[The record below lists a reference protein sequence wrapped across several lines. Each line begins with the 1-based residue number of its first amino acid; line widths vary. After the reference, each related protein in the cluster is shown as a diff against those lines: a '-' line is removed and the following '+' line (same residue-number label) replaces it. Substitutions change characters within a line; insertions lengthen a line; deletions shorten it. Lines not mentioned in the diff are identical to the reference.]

1 MKKYDFKKLEA
12 RWQKI
17 WEKEG
22 VYQPNLKA
30 PSASRRKP
38 FYNLMMFPY
47 PSAEGLHVG
56 NMYAFTGSDVYGR
69 LKRMQGNDVFEPIG
83 LDGFGIHS
91 ENYALKIGTHPMRQA
106 AISEKRFY
114 KQLQK
119 IGNGFAWRNRLET
132 YDPDYY
138 RWTQWVFIQLW
149 KKGLAYRKK
158 QTVNWCPSCKTV
170 LADEQ
175 VEGGKCERCSSEVE
189 QRDLEQWFFRI
200 TKYSDHLLKNL
211 DKMDWSE
218 KIKIAQRNWIGK
230 SEGASIKFSVS
241 NSQFSIKEVEVFTT
255 RPDTLFGVTFLVI
268 SPELA
273 KSWMKLGWS
282 AGEKVKKYVE
292 KTLLTRVKEQEVGQ
306 KEKTGEFSE
315 LYAINPVNAEK
326 IPVWI
331 SDYVLAGYG
340 TGAIMAVPAHDERDF
355 EFAKKYNLPI
365 KVVVIPNDQEF
376 FVQSGGVNKNY
387 NFSELKGHSNFDS
400 IISGFSES
408 VIKQGPI
415 DVSGILINSGKF
427 SGLDSERAKWE
438 ITKLVGGERKSQFR
452 LRDWLISR
460 QRYWGAPIPMV
471 HCEACA
477 KAGKGEQKECP
488 GWYAVK
494 ESDLPVKLPKV
505 KNFRPTGTG
514 ESPLALD
521 KKFYET
527 KCPHCKGKARRET
540 DVSDTFLDSAW
551 YYLRYPSVQEKK
563 VAWNKDLLKKWFP
576 VDMYIGG
583 AEHSVLHL
591 LYVRF
596 IAMALKDMKL
606 TNFEEPFKTFRA
618 HGLLIKDGA
627 KMSKSKGNVVN
638 PDEYIER
645 FGADSLRTYLMFL
658 APFEQGGDF
667 RDQSML
673 GVVRFLERVW
683 KFFDRDFSGRPVKNP
698 ELSRLVHQ
706 SIKKITEDLEGL
718 RYNTAISSLMIMLN
732 GFEAQASSVGRTE
745 MEIFLKLLA
754 PFAPHLTEELWHSL
768 GNKKSIHLSLW
779 PKAEAKFL
787 KVEEVDLVIQV
798 MGKFRGTIP
807 VPAGALQ
814 GFVERAVGDLPK
826 FKEWLNGQKIR
837 KVIFVP
843 GKVINFVLE

>member
-1 MKKYDFKKLEA
+1 MSKAKKYDFKKLES
-12 RWQKI
+12 RWQKT

-22 VYQPNLKA
+22 VYQPNLK
-30 PSASRRKP
+30 SSKKP

-91 ENYALKIGTHPMRQA
+91 ENYALKVGAHPMKQA
-106 AISEKRFY
+106 QVSEKRFY

-119 IGNGFAWRNRLET
+119 IGNGFAWNNRLET
-132 YDPDYY
+132 YNPDYY

-175 VEGGKCERCSSEVE
+175 VESGKCERCSSEVE

-200 TKYSDHLLKNL
+200 TKYSDRLLKNL

-230 SEGASIKFSVS
+230 SEGASLNFPIS

-273 KSWMKLGWS
+273 KSWIKLGWS
-282 AGEKVKKYVE
+282 AGERVKKYVE

-315 LYAINPVNAEK
+315 LYAVNPVSGEK
-326 IPVWI
+326 IPVWV

-340 TGAIMAVPAHDERDF
+340 TGAIMAVPAHDARDF

-365 KVVVIPNDQEF
+365 KEVI
-376 FVQSGGVNKNY
+376 SGGNPH
-387 NFSELKGHSNFDS
+387 ELWEGEGKT
-400 IISGFSES
+400 
-408 VIKQGPI
+408 V
-415 DVSGILINSGKF
+415 NSGKF
-427 SGLDSERAKWE
+427 SGMDSEQVKWE
-438 ITKLVGGERKSQFR
+438 ITKLANGERKSQFR

-460 QRYWGAPIPMV
+460 QRYWGAPIPMI

-477 KAGKGEQKECP
+477 KAGRGEQKECP

-494 ESDLPVKLPKV
+494 ESDLPVKLPMV
-505 KNFRPTGTG
+505 KEFRPQGTG
-514 ESPLALD
+514 VSPLASV
-521 KKFYET
+521 KSFYET

-551 YYLRYPSVQEKK
+551 YYLRYPSVKEKK

-576 VDMYIGG
+576 VNMYIGG

-596 IAMALKDMKL
+596 VAMALKDMKL

-683 KFFDRDFSGRPVKNP
+683 KFFDRELPKNP
-698 ELSRLVHQ
+698 TKNLELLRLVHQ
-706 SIKKITEDLEGL
+706 SINKITEDLENL

-732 GFEAQASSVGRTE
+732 GFETHINSVSRPE
-745 MEIFLKLLA
+745 AEIFLKLLA
-754 PFAPHLTEELWHSL
+754 PLAPHITEDIWRSL
-768 GNKKSIHLSLW
+768 GNKKSIHISGW
-779 PKAEAKFL
+779 PKAEAKFM
-787 KVEEVDLVIQV
+787 KVDEVDLVIQI
-798 MGKFRGTIP
+798 MGKFKGTVKIP
-807 VPAGALQ
+807 FGSSQGA
-814 GFVERAVGDLPK
+814 VEQILKKLPR
-826 FKEWLNGQKIR
+826 FEEWFGGKVIK

-843 GKVINFVLE
+843 NKIINFVLE